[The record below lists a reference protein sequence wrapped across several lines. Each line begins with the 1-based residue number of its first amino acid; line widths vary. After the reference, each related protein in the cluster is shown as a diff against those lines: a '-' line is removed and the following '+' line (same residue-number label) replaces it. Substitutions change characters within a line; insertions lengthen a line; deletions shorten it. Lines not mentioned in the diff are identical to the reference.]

1 MIRKLILYLLDS
13 PVRGAYTMFMEG
25 DKMFS
30 IGEFSKM
37 AKTTVKTL
45 RHYDEIGLLA
55 PAYVDTYSKYRFYT
69 SNQLII
75 IHQIQSLR
83 QIGLSLDEIQTV
95 SYTHLIAT
103 IGFAIGFVVM
113 MMLDVALG

>member
-1 MIRKLILYLLDS
+1 
-13 PVRGAYTMFMEG
+13 MFMEG

-55 PAYVDTYSKYRFYT
+55 PDVTACLLHNDPTSYR
-69 SNQLII
+69 
-75 IHQIQSLR
+75 HWR
-83 QIGLSLDEIQTV
+83 G
-95 SYTHLIAT
+95 
-103 IGFAIGFVVM
+103 
-113 MMLDVALG
+113 

>member
-1 MIRKLILYLLDS
+1 
-13 PVRGAYTMFMEG
+13 MFMEG

-69 SNQLII
+69 SNQLVI

-83 QIGLSLDEIQTV
+83 QIGLSLDSKMIINGV
-95 SYTHLIAT
+95 D
-103 IGFAIGFVVM
+103 GVAILEKVGKSNKRKH
-113 MMLDVALG
+113 

>member
-1 MIRKLILYLLDS
+1 
-13 PVRGAYTMFMEG
+13 
-25 DKMFS
+25 
-30 IGEFSKM
+30 M

-83 QIGLSLDEIQTV
+83 QIGLSLDEIQMIINGV
-95 SYTHLIAT
+95 DGVAILESRKKT
-103 IGFAIGFVVM
+103 IKESISEAKSLQSF
-113 MMLDVALG
+113 